1 MKVIEYYTDVDANM
15 TSRQG
20 TINTTYD
27 KLVSI
32 LGEPTYVDMDRN
44 EKVNCEWSAKVT
56 YQDPYSDDPED
67 TKTEVVTIYNWC
79 TESIPYT
86 LYPWHIGGHKQ
97 IAEEIVNAIIR
108 NEIKRSGRVF
118 YD

>member
-1 MKVIEYYTDVDANM
+1 MNIIEYVTDVDVNL
-15 TSRQG
+15 TCRQG

-32 LGEPTYVDMDRN
+32 LGEPTYVDMGRD

-56 YQDPYSDDPED
+56 YQDPLSDDPQD

-86 LYPWHIGGHKQ
+86 LYPWHIGGHKL

-108 NEIKRSGRVF
+108 NEIKSVE
-118 YD
+118 

>member
-1 MKVIEYYTDVDANM
+1 MIMNIIEYYTDVDPNQ

-20 TINTTYD
+20 IVNTTYD

-32 LGEPTYVDMDRN
+32 LGEPTYVDIGRD

-56 YQDPYSDDPED
+56 YQDPLSDDPAD

-79 TESIPYT
+79 TGSIPYT
-86 LYPWHIGGHKQ
+86 LYPWHIGGHNLR
-97 IAEEIVNAIIR
+97 AEELVHAIIR
-108 NEIKRSGRVF
+108 NEIKPVE
-118 YD
+118 